1 MKRKTFWMYT
11 VLVALCGLSISAIAG
26 WGRHQQPSR
35 ELSSAAWKERYQTAE
50 ELVKRVDTIVLAEA
64 VSTMPGRVA
73 YSSNGEDAL
82 PFEVVEFRVI
92 DGLKGAKEGQQVMV
106 ERAGGTD
113 NEGRAVHVDI
123 DGGEFEKG
131 GTYLLFL
138 KQQEEGPYYY
148 QVNDQGRYEVSGGRL
163 KAVDPDDPV
172 TAVFQHR
179 PVAEAL
185 ELVKQSRR
193 LDVKVP

>member
-11 VLVALCGLSISAIAG
+11 VLVALCGLSISAVVG
-26 WGRHQQPSR
+26 WNRHQQPSR
-35 ELSSAAWKERYQTAE
+35 EISSAAWKERYQTPD
-50 ELVKRVDTIVLAEA
+50 ELVKGVDTIVLAEA
-64 VSTMPGRVA
+64 VSAMPGRVA

-82 PFEVVEFRVI
+82 PFEVVEFRVN
-92 DGLKGAKEGQQVMV
+92 DGLKGAKTGQAVLV

-113 NEGRAVHVDI
+113 SEGRAVHVDM
-123 DGGEFEKG
+123 DGGAFEKG

-148 QVNDQGRYEVSGGRL
+148 QVNDQGRYLVSGGRL
-163 KAVDPDDPV
+163 KAVSQDDPV
-172 TAVFQHR
+172 TAVFQDR

-185 ELVKQSRR
+185 ELVKRNGNV
-193 LDVKVP
+193 DVKEP